1 MNSRISNKKLS
12 RGNKIAL
19 IVFVPI
25 FILLGILTVQTR
37 YKFVFQTDYS
47 VNLSCGY
54 LDRQDTVPAKGQ
66 YVAFVFKALRNNKYG
81 MRFVK
86 KVACVSGET
95 LSRSGRDF
103 YCNGVFLGTAKQWDK
118 QGNPAGLFGY
128 EGVIP
133 EGKYFAMGEHKDSYD
148 SRYWGFADN
157 SWVIGRVHVIL

>member
-12 RGNKIAL
+12 GSNRIAL
-19 IVFVPI
+19 IVFIPI
-25 FILLGILTVQTR
+25 FILLGILAVQTR

-47 VNLSCGY
+47 VNFSCGY

-118 QGNPAGLFGY
+118 HGNPAGLFGY

-133 EGKYFAMGEHKDSYD
+133 EGKYFAVGEHKDSYD